1 MATTYMYVYYMC
13 NLLIATFSFLSTRL
27 HIFGPYVDTRECH
40 ELLRGKFA
48 EKMIEMESLR
58 LYFRIVLFVISDAFD
73 VILSG
78 GHSGVQLIITY
89 FLKLLD
95 YAERT
100 FAYFLTENLGQIVGP
115 LLCALSASF
124 SRYIF

>member
-1 MATTYMYVYYMC
+1 MYIICATY
-13 NLLIATFSFLSTRL
+13 LLPLFRSSQHAYRYLVHTLMRANVTSYLEANSQ
-27 HIFGPYVDTRECH
+27 
-40 ELLRGKFA
+40 K
-48 EKMIEMESLR
+48 KMIEMESLR
-58 LYFRIVLFVISDAFD
+58 LYFRIVLLVISDAFD

-89 FLKLLD
+89 FLNLLD

-115 LLCALSASF
+115 LLCALSDSF
-124 SRYIF
+124 SRYIS